1 MVSAATSKHAT
12 GAGACAQC
20 GDLVRAQWSILYRAT
35 LVARCVCPCLS
46 GLQLVRFR
54 SVGAARMVST
64 SNSKH
69 KTGAGACA
77 QFGERPRAQ
86 RSILYRAT
94 PWSHGVCA
102 PACRV
107 CSSCVS
113 GPSEQP
119 AWFPLQ
125 IASIQ
130 PGRVRARSAGS
141 DCVRSGPFC
150 FVLSPG
156 RTVWCAPACRDC
168 TWRFSGL
175 SEQPARFTQHIPC
188 M

>member
-94 PWSHGVCA
+94 PWSHGVVRPCLWGLQLVRFWSVGA
-102 PACRV
+102 TRE
-107 CSSCVS
+107 VS
-113 GPSEQP
+113 T
-119 AWFPLQ
+119 
-125 IASIQ
+125 
-130 PGRVRARSAGS
+130 AGS
-141 DCVRSGPFC
+141 MYVAGVGACAECGERPRAQRSI
-150 FVLSPG
+150 L
-156 RTVWCAPACRDC
+156 
-168 TWRFSGL
+168 
-175 SEQPARFTQHIPC
+175 
-188 M
+188 